1 MHFLIFAG
9 LLYEKRKKKKKNNKN
24 KKKIKKKIKKSFW
37 SFCFTKLTINPFH
50 TQWPWTCLF
59 INWEI
64 IILEDS
70 AHKLHFGYK
79 TSLGSLQDRRR
90 KKGKNFPS
98 LSRLALNRREQK
110 PNKRKKNY
118 FLNLLSRLSRT
129 EDKKKKKTPPFWL
142 NLLSRLSPSSDKR
155 NKKKRGGAP
164 STHFLP
170 QNPNTFA
177 HNKAAIGWIGAWQFH
192 QKSWQR
198 DQTLHWGIYLPFF
211 QLFFF

>member
-1 MHFLIFAG
+1 M
-9 LLYEKRKKKKKNNKN
+9 
-24 KKKIKKKIKKSFW
+24 
-37 SFCFTKLTINPFH
+37 
-50 TQWPWTCLF
+50 
-59 INWEI
+59 
-64 IILEDS
+64 EDS

-79 TSLGSLQDRRR
+79 TSLGSLQERRR

-110 PNKRKKNY
+110 PNKRKKK
-118 FLNLLSRLSRT
+118 LLPQSPLSALTDRGQ
-129 EDKKKKKTPPFWL
+129 EKKRETPPFWL

-192 QKSWQR
+192 QKPWQR
-198 DQTLHWGIYLPFF
+198 DQTLH
-211 QLFFF
+211 